1 MLDAAGPKALGARL
15 LLRSLVTHC
24 SKARGC
30 HGRAIGWLG
39 DSVSAVPDRFGRTAG
54 SRWVR
59 TSAGAVV
66 GWQGA
71 SRAAGGLPD
80 PEGGDQAAPF
90 TIAAAVPGGFG
101 VHDRRLHAV
110 RPAVRDDHT
119 AACRPACRLAS
130 RYSRAWSLREWI
142 RRFGMGRG
150 KAARPIRRHGAAGCR
165 RRRGCR
171 GRFQA
176 HAVSGGHLRT
186 TPATQ
191 ADALFWEC
199 PAGAR
204 WQVVSA
210 GIGLSR
216 DRCPAHRRL
225 PRGGKRPDRSCPRA
239 ARRPRGAQVG
249 AAADLAS
256 RANTLVGHPWHP
268 SCPLGAG
275 EGPAY
280 QGAEV
285 SRQARCVGHVLSRR
299 GDVPEPH
306 G

>member
-1 MLDAAGPKALGARL
+1 MGAQSDGSGTPSLRYLTALAEQLAAD
-15 LLRSLVTHC
+15 
-24 SKARGC
+24 GC
-30 HGRAIGWLG
+30 EPRQEQ
-39 DSVSAVPDRFGRTAG
+39 S
-54 SRWVR
+54 
-59 TSAGAVV
+59 SAGRVPVARRADFRIQRAVT
-66 GWQGA
+66 
-71 SRAAGGLPD
+71 RLHLLPS
-80 PEGGDQAAPF
+80 PR
-90 TIAAAVPGGFG
+90 AVPGGFG

-239 ARRPRGAQVG
+239 ARRPRGARVG